1 MLSYAGR
8 VASPKPQPVET
19 RIGGFGGAQ
28 GLADFIRANGF
39 THLVDATHPFA
50 ARISA
55 NAVEAA
61 RLGGVPLVAC
71 EREPWRPGLG
81 DRWNGVADIDGA
93 VAALAGP
100 RRRVFLAIG
109 RLNLEAFA
117 AQPQHFYLLRLV
129 DAPDL
134 PLPLPECHAVIDR
147 GPFSVEGDAALL
159 REHAIDCIVAKNSGG
174 AGASAKIEAARMLG
188 VEIVMITRPAVPE
201 RRIVRTPEEVLA
213 WLGHGADLGV

>member
-8 VASPKPQPVET
+8 VANPKAQPVAT

-28 GLADFIRANGF
+28 GLAEYIGTNGF

-61 RLGGVPLVAC
+61 RLAGVSLIAC
-71 EREPWRPGLG
+71 EREPWAAGPR
-81 DRWNGVADIDGA
+81 DRWTHVPDGEGA

-100 RRRVFLAIG
+100 ARRVFLAIG
-109 RLNLEAFA
+109 RQNLEPFA

-129 DAPDL
+129 DAPGG
-134 PLPLPECHAVIDR
+134 PLPLPNCHAVIDR
-147 GPFSVEGDAALL
+147 GPFTVEGDTALL

-174 AGASAKIEAARMLG
+174 AGASAKLEAARMLG
-188 VEIVMITRPAVPE
+188 FEIVMIARPSVPE
-201 RRIVRTPEEVLA
+201 RRIVQTPEEVIA
-213 WLGHGADLGV
+213 WLTHRADLGV